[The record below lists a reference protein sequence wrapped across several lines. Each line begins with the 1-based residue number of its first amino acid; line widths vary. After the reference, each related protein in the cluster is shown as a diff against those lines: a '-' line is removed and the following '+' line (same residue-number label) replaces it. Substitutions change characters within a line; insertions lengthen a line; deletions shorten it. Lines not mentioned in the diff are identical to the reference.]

1 MQEHL
6 KETSRSK
13 VLKKIIYIYIL
24 YMYIKWYDIQPL
36 WLRRKKQKSYK
47 KARYMFTI
55 RFLCTVSKKINFPLN
70 DVNKTHGASR

>member
-1 MQEHL
+1 
-6 KETSRSK
+6 
-13 VLKKIIYIYIL
+13 
-24 YMYIKWYDIQPL
+24 MYIKWYDIQPL